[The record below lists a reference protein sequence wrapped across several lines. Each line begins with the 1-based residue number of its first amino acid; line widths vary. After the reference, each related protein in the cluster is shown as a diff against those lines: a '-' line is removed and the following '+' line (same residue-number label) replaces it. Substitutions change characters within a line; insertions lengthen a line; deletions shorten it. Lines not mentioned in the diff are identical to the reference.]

1 MPEVKPSARK
11 LPWLQLSIGRA
22 SGAAQAARNAGTLH
36 YIVAIFAVQGLSY
49 LTQFTI
55 AKVAGPADFAVVR
68 TVEATLNVL
77 LVVAS
82 IGMPMLA
89 VTTIAG
95 LASESEQGR
104 MVGGLLAI
112 SVVGGLIVAAVA
124 TLAAGWLA
132 QPAPSYL
139 RGLAW
144 ILALTAGSRT
154 SLNYFQ
160 GKQQVQRVAGF
171 SVVLSLISL
180 AIVIVAVWAGGLR
193 GWIVGRYLSEALF
206 LGMMLRAIGPTLSL
220 SGPLPDGK
228 SVATLLRAGSG
239 IAMSLLIRTAGDNA
253 GIFMLNAA
261 GASRPAIG
269 YFGLSSLAL
278 VAILI
283 VPGAIPSVAL
293 PRLVARLNDRRAVHE
308 LVKKVG
314 LGSLGASVLLACVTA
329 VFAAPILQVFLP
341 SYGPALPILYVLLIA
356 VPFRLLSSMSGMVL
370 VACSAVRYT
379 VWINSLSL
387 AVTVGL
393 GWPLTARFGA
403 IGTAIA
409 VVAGEAISALAYV
422 VSASTRLNYSLS
434 ARSAFDRA
442 AIP

>member
-1 MPEVKPSARK
+1 MSEIEPSLRK
-11 LPWLQLSIGRA
+11 LHWLQRSVGRA
-22 SGAAQAARNAGTLH
+22 AVAARTARNAGTVH

-49 LTQFTI
+49 VTQFTI
-55 AKVAGPADFAVVR
+55 AKVAGPADFAIVR
-68 TVEATLNVL
+68 TVEATINVL
-77 LVVAS
+77 LVIAS
-82 IGMPMLA
+82 MGMPMLA

-95 LASESEQGR
+95 LANESEQGR

-112 SVVGGLIVAAVA
+112 SVTGGLVVA
-124 TLAAGWLA
+124 TVASLAAGWFA
-132 QPAPSYL
+132 MPSPSYL
-139 RGLAW
+139 RGMVW
-144 ILALTAGSRT
+144 ILAITAGSRT

-180 AIVIVAVWAGGLR
+180 AVVIAAVWAGGLR
-193 GWIVGRYLSEALF
+193 GWILGRYLSEALF
-206 LGMMLRAIGPTLSL
+206 LGMMVRAIGPTLSV
-220 SGPLPDGK
+220 SGPLPGGQ
-228 SVATLLRAGSG
+228 SVPTLLRAGSG

-293 PRLVARLNDRRAVHE
+293 PRLVARLNDRGAVLD
-308 LVKKVG
+308 LVKRVG
-314 LGSLGASVLLACVTA
+314 LGSLGASVVLACGTA
-329 VFAAPILQVFLP
+329 AFAAPMVHFFLP
-341 SYGPALPILYVLLIA
+341 SYGPALAILYVLLFA

-370 VACSAVRYT
+370 VACGAVKYT
-379 VWINSLSL
+379 VWINTLSL
-387 AVTVGL
+387 AVTVAL

-403 IGTAIA
+403 IGTAMA
-409 VVAGEAISALAYV
+409 VVAGEAVSALAYV
-422 VSASTRLNYSLS
+422 FSASTRLNHRLS
-434 ARSAFDRA
+434 TPSAADRV
-442 AIP
+442 PTP